1 MQQHLYN
8 IRLAAYLFASR
19 TERAAVAEAV
29 ALAEA
34 EALVEAEA
42 DAVDAVDAAVIQNQH
57 QRPGVK
63 DSIVLRIASY
73 ATESRRHRDMYSV
86 VVYIVSNCYAHALT
100 FYLYYCIF
108 YNN

>member
-1 MQQHLYN
+1 MVDTLVTVVLVWQHEAQQEQQ
-8 IRLAAYLFASR
+8 LARTERAAVRRTRRAASIAR

-42 DAVDAVDAAVIQNQH
+42 DAVDAAVIQNQH

-73 ATESRRHRDMYSV
+73 ATESRRHRHV
-86 VVYIVSNCYAHALT
+86 
-100 FYLYYCIF
+100 F
-108 YNN
+108 

>member
-1 MQQHLYN
+1 MEMVDTLVTVVLVWQHEAQQEQQ
-8 IRLAAYLFASR
+8 LARTERAAVRRTRRAASIAR

-42 DAVDAVDAAVIQNQH
+42 VDAVDAAVIQNQH
-57 QRPGVK
+57 QRPDVK

-73 ATESRRHRDMYSV
+73 ATESRRHRHV
-86 VVYIVSNCYAHALT
+86 
-100 FYLYYCIF
+100 F
-108 YNN
+108 